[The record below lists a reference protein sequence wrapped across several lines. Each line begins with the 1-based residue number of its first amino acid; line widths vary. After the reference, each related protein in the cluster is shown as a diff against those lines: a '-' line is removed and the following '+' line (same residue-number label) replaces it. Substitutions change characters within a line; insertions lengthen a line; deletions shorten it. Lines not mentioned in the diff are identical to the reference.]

1 MNKIQVTLNRETGTI
16 SRYIY
21 GQFAEHLGRCIYE
34 GVWVGTDSEIP
45 HVNGIRQDVVEALK
59 AIQVPVIRWPGGCFA
74 DEYHWKDGIG
84 PTEERATIVNTHWG
98 GVTENNHFGTHEFF
112 ELCRQV
118 GAEAYING
126 NIGSGTVQEM
136 QEWVEYMTM
145 DGLSPMSKLRREN
158 GQYEPWKVKFF
169 GVGNESWGCGGNMR
183 PEYYAD
189 LYRRY
194 QTYVRQYTKEPLY
207 KIACGPNIDDY
218 NWMDVLMKHAAPFMD
233 GISLHHYALASVWE
247 DKRPALGFPEKEWFS
262 LIDSALKMDE
272 LITRHTTIMD
282 KYDPDKRVGL
292 IVDEWGSWLA
302 VEPGTNPGFLY
313 QQNTIRD
320 AMIASLT
327 LNIFHKH
334 ADRVQMANIAQM
346 VNVLQAMILTEG
358 AEMIK
363 TPTYYVFDLYKN
375 HQDATLV
382 DADGVISGTTS
393 YTVSKK
399 DGVMTASFC
408 NYSLTDTETIT
419 LSRVDGVFGETAA
432 EGIFGNSTDDH
443 NSFENPEAVAKQ
455 TFTDFAVDGNEL
467 TITLPP
473 MSVVSVYAKEN

>member
-1 MNKIQVTLNRETGTI
+1 
-16 SRYIY
+16 
-21 GQFAEHLGRCIYE
+21 
-34 GVWVGTDSEIP
+34 
-45 HVNGIRQDVVEALK
+45 
-59 AIQVPVIRWPGGCFA
+59 
-74 DEYHWKDGIG
+74 
-84 PTEERATIVNTHWG
+84 
-98 GVTENNHFGTHEFF
+98 
-112 ELCRQV
+112 
-118 GAEAYING
+118 
-126 NIGSGTVQEM
+126 
-136 QEWVEYMTM
+136 
-145 DGLSPMSKLRREN
+145 
-158 GQYEPWKVKFF
+158 
-169 GVGNESWGCGGNMR
+169 
-183 PEYYAD
+183 
-189 LYRRY
+189 
-194 QTYVRQYTKEPLY
+194 
-207 KIACGPNIDDY
+207 
-218 NWMDVLMKHAAPFMD
+218 
-233 GISLHHYALASVWE
+233 
-247 DKRPALGFPEKEWFS
+247 
-262 LIDSALKMDE
+262 
-272 LITRHTTIMD
+272 
-282 KYDPDKRVGL
+282 
-292 IVDEWGSWLA
+292 
-302 VEPGTNPGFLY
+302 
-313 QQNTIRD
+313 
-320 AMIASLT
+320 MIASLT

-363 TPTYYVFDLYKN
+363 TPTYHVFDLYKN

-419 LSRVDGVFGETAA
+419 LSRVDGDIRETAA